1 MSTDLTF
8 SDGSTPDPRTIGFH
22 ATPDPWT
29 FDFRSID
36 GRRRAYVFSALP
48 CPALHADLKA
58 AFATTV
64 QRAGSLT
71 TVDQYFLSL
80 RRFLSFIGTLGE
92 PFEALSCLKPQH
104 FDQYRASRAVTVSAE
119 AWNRELVVLF
129 RLLRN
134 APYGHL
140 SPELGEM
147 VQRPGR
153 LAPAGLATAR
163 RYDTP
168 TPLYSQ
174 RELDQLRNA
183 ARQDI
188 GRILERVQ
196 EGGRLLAAYRA
207 DRGSLSFTDQQAGL
221 ALDVAEQFGRSP
233 HRKHPTPETAG
244 LLGLTVTDL
253 APLLVLTT
261 ALTMLRPSEVH
272 DLPAAHTITEGG
284 QVVQIRTRPDRRP
297 GEVTVPWPVGGEA
310 DRLRR
315 AGGFYLTVHQLT
327 EAARRAS
334 GSDRLWCVWTPTGPR
349 VPSRPSLPLLLRHW
363 ASEHLLVGDDGNPL
377 PLALHRLRATARRI
391 SGS

>member
-8 SDGSTPDPRTIGFH
+8 SDGTTPDPRAIGFH

-64 QRAGSLT
+64 QRASSLT
-71 TVDQYFLSL
+71 TVDQYFLAL

-119 AWNRELVVLF
+119 AWHREVVVLF

-153 LAPAGLATAR
+153 SAPAGLATAR

-174 RELDQLRNA
+174 RELDQLWKA
-183 ARQDI
+183 ARQDVVSVL
-188 GRILERVQ
+188 GRVQ
-196 EGGRLLAAYRA
+196 GGGRLLAAYRA
-207 DRGSLSFTDQQAGL
+207 DQGSLSFLDQQAGL
-221 ALDVAEQFGRSP
+221 ALDVAEKFGRSP
-233 HRKHPTPETAG
+233 HGKHPTAETAG
-244 LLGLTVTDL
+244 LLGLTVADL
-253 APLLVLTT
+253 APLLVLATVLTT
-261 ALTMLRPSEVH
+261 LRPSEVH
-272 DLPAAHTITEGG
+272 DLPAAHTITEDG
-284 QVVQIRTRPDRRP
+284 QVVQVRIRPDRRP

-310 DRLRR
+310 DQLRR
-315 AGGFYLTVHQLT
+315 AGGFYLMVHQLT
-327 EAARRAS
+327 ECARRAS
-334 GSDRLWCVWTPTGPR
+334 GSDRLWCVWTPSGPR
-349 VPSRPSLPLLLRHW
+349 VPGRPSLTLLLREW
-363 ASEHLLVGDDGNPL
+363 AGERRLVGDDGNPL
-377 PLALHRLRATARRI
+377 PLGLHRLRSTVLRAD
-391 SGS
+391 GS